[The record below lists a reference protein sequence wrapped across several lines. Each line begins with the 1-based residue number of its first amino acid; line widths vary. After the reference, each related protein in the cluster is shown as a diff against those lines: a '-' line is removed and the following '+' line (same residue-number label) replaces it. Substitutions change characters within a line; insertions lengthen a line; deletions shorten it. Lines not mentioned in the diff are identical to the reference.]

1 MAVDDRLVSR
11 WREKSGADITRI
23 KLLESS
29 VMADENEDIRRLTI
43 EVSLL
48 QGSVSILSKA
58 IQDHERDLN
67 SISLQLTMV
76 VLSFMAFVVITWIKN

>member
-1 MAVDDRLVSR
+1 
-11 WREKSGADITRI
+11 
-23 KLLESS
+23 
-29 VMADENEDIRRLTI
+29 MADENEDIRRLTI